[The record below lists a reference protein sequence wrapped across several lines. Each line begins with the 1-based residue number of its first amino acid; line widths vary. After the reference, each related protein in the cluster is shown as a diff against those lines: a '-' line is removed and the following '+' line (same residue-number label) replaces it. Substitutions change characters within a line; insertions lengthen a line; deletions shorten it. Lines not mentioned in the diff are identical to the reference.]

1 MEGFIYKVTNKENG
15 KIYIGQTTRTIEER
29 WNEHTRNAFHDNNL
43 EYQNKFHRAIRKY
56 GDGGFIVEEQESFDA
71 PDIEALHKLLN
82 DAETKWI
89 LFYDSKDNG
98 YNSSLG
104 GDYNPMYGVRGK
116 DNPCSK
122 KVNQYDLQGHYIK
135 TWDSIKDIKRE
146 LGWEGNISKVCSKNR
161 LNYRKVTAYK
171 HVWRF
176 YEDEPICNDIV
187 ISEEELEIRNGRKK
201 FLEEN
206 MRPKKKIDQFTLDGK
221 FIKTF
226 NSIREA
232 ADSVKG
238 DPSGVTVVAQGK
250 QYKHTYKGYVWKY
263 HIE

>member
-15 KIYIGQTTRTIEER
+15 KIYIGQTTRTIKER
-29 WNEHTRNAFHDNNL
+29 WDEHTRNAFYDKSL

-56 GDGGFIVEEQESFDA
+56 GDGGFIIEEQESFDA

-122 KVNQYDLQGHYIK
+122 KVNQYNLQGHYIK

-161 LNYRKVTAYK
+161 LNYRKVTAYN

-176 YEDEPICNDIV
+176 YEDEPTCNDIV

-201 FLEEN
+201 FLEKN
-206 MRPKKKIDQFTLDGK
+206 MRPKKKIDQFALDGK

-238 DPSGVTVVAQGK
+238 DPSGITVVAQGK
-250 QYKHTYKGYVWKY
+250 KYKYTYKGYIWKY